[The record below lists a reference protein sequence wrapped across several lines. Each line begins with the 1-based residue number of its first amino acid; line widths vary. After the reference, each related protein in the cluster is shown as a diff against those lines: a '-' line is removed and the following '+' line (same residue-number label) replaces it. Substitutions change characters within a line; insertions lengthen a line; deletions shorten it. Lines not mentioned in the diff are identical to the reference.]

1 MYYLQIV
8 LCKVYE
14 NYVILQKNSDSLYLI
29 RFRYFATLMDI
40 QQYKTNM
47 EHAYDYLM
55 KELWGLQLG
64 RANPGI
70 LENISFE
77 AYPDMYQ
84 KIKDVASIVLMD
96 SQTLKVEP
104 WDKSVMWKAE
114 KAIYD
119 AGLGLTP
126 MNQWDY
132 LMIKIPA
139 LTQERRKEVAKFCE
153 KLGEQQ
159 KVAIRNIRQEAMKQV
174 KKEFDDKAL
183 SEDQKKYRESEIDGI
198 TKTWVEKVTHSVN
211 QKTEDV
217 MKV

>member
-1 MYYLQIV
+1 
-8 LCKVYE
+8 
-14 NYVILQKNSDSLYLI
+14 
-29 RFRYFATLMDI
+29 
-40 QQYKTNM
+40 M
-47 EHAYDYLM
+47 EQAHEYLM
-55 KELWGLQLG
+55 RELWWLQLG

-104 WDKSVMWKAE
+104 WDKSVMSKAE

-119 AGLGLTP
+119 AWLGLTP

-159 KVAIRNIRQEAMKQV
+159 KVAVRNIRQEAMKQV
-174 KKEFDDKAL
+174 KREFDEKTL
-183 SEDQKKYRESEIDGI
+183 SEDQKKYREAEIDSL
-198 TKTWVEKVTHSVN
+198 TKIRVEKVTQSVN
-211 QKTEDV
+211 QKAEDV

>member
-1 MYYLQIV
+1 
-8 LCKVYE
+8 
-14 NYVILQKNSDSLYLI
+14 
-29 RFRYFATLMDI
+29 MDI
-40 QQYKTNM
+40 QQYKTSM
-47 EHAYDYLM
+47 EWAYDYLI
-55 KELWGLQLG
+55 KEFGWLQLG

-84 KIKDVASIVLMD
+84 KIKDVASIIIMD

-104 WDKSVMWKAE
+104 WDKSVMNKAE

-139 LTQERRKEVAKFCE
+139 LTQERRKDIGKFCE
-153 KLGEQQ
+153 KLWEQQ
-159 KVAIRNIRQEAMKQV
+159 KVAIRNIRQDAMKQI
-174 KKEFDDKAL
+174 KKEFDEKAL
-183 SEDQKKYRESEIDGI
+183 SEDQKKYWETEVDGI
-198 TKTWVEKVTHSVN
+198 TKIWVEKVTHAVDH
-211 QKTEDV
+211 KTEDV